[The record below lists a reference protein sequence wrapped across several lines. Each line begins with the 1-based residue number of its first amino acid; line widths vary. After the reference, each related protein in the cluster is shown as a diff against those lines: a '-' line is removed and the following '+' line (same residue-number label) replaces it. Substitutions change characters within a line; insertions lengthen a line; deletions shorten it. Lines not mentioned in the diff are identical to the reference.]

1 MKSLCL
7 YLCSFTI
14 LFLFLFLFISPVEAQ
29 TSWEARLDGR
39 IRFYQTTDFGVL
51 IAATERSLY
60 ALDGQT
66 GETIWR
72 RSVGNIE
79 ETAVAPIP
87 GTDLILLS
95 LDEGKKSRVAA
106 VDLLSGES
114 IWTSDKVRGDVM
126 QLAVEPNQNLLC
138 AVLVKNPRGQ
148 AGEILKREPEI
159 AVFDLQTGDL
169 LWKRALGGE
178 IEMMPAEFRESG
190 ETAFTLDNYRAPM
203 ILDERIFLFYEGATS
218 FEARTGRER
227 EREEFS
233 VNVDGLALTEADPVF
248 DEEFVYTS
256 GRGKVRAVRRSN
268 GEVEWE
274 AKDLGVAPEM
284 ILVSDVLYVRT
295 GGQFTRI
302 KDGEIVSKGSYGVSA
317 LDRKTGKTLWRYK
330 GADKGLTNFVFSD
343 ANTILLAD
351 KDELVSI
358 DAQTGKRIG
367 KFEHHVKNAE
377 FVLINE
383 NRESVIGGREQI
395 SAFRISDFKS
405 KNAEP
410 VWTAKYEAPGRPFL
424 SRVGSIALRATALYF
439 RYGGW
444 INFGFNAVRGA
455 SLARSILGLRWS
467 GVKSRIGNFDLTSL
481 ATNAARNYVSDR
493 IRTYGIASRIGNLNS
508 TGNLNSIRNSTQQI
522 VRNYPRPTITLSSPS
537 REDIQERLLD
547 RLDPANLANRLADW
561 LSRRKRLAELRGN
574 FMYFYTELPNGGKG
588 LVGVNVTNGNPQ
600 RQIRLSEPDARFITD
615 ESAGL
620 LYSANGNRLTAYN
633 LLSIR

>member
-1 MKSLCL
+1 MKSIVAL
-7 YLCSFTI
+7 SF
-14 LFLFLFLFISPVEAQ
+14 LLVFLFVSNAFAN
-29 TSWEARLDGR
+29 WDARLDGR
-39 IRFYQTTDFGVL
+39 VRFYQTTDFGVL

-72 RSVGNIE
+72 RNVGNIN
-79 ETAVAPIP
+79 ETAITPVP

-106 VDLLSGES
+106 LDLLSGAA
-114 IWTSDKVRGDVM
+114 IWMSDKVKGDVM
-126 QLAVEPNQNLLC
+126 QLAVEPSQNLLC
-138 AVLVKNPRGQ
+138 AVLIKNPRGS

-169 LWKRALGGE
+169 LWKRGLGGE
-178 IEMMPAEFRESG
+178 IEMMPVSFGESG

-203 ILDERIFLFYEGATS
+203 ILDERVFLFYEGATS

-227 EREEFS
+227 EREEFD
-233 VNVDGLALTEADPVF
+233 VNVDGLALTEADPTF
-248 DEEFVYTS
+248 DDEFIYTS

-284 ILVSDVLYVRT
+284 FLVGDVLYVRT

-302 KDGEIVSKGSYGVSA
+302 KDGEIVSKGSNGVSA

-343 ANTILLAD
+343 RNTILLAD
-351 KDELVSI
+351 KNELISI
-358 DAQTGKRIG
+358 DAQTGKRTG
-367 KFEHHVKNAE
+367 KFEHRVKNAE

-383 NRESVIGGREQI
+383 NREAVIGGREQI
-395 SAFRISDFKS
+395 SAFQISDFKS

-410 VWTAKYEAPGRPFL
+410 IWTAKYEAPGRSIL

-455 SLARSILGLRWS
+455 NLARSVLGLRWS
-467 GVKSRIGNFDLTSL
+467 GVRSRIGNFDLTSL
-481 ATNAARNYVSDR
+481 ATNAARNYVSDQ
-493 IRTYGIASRIGNLNS
+493 IRTYGIASRIGNLNA
-508 TGNLNSIRNSTQQI
+508 IRNSNRQTI
-522 VRNYPRPTITLSSPS
+522 PNYPRPTITLSAPS

-547 RLDPANLANRLADW
+547 RLDPANLANRLADY

-574 FMYFYTELPNGGKG
+574 FMYFYTELPEGGKG
-588 LVGVNVTNGNPQ
+588 LVGVNITNGNPQ
-600 RQIRLSEPDARFITD
+600 RQIRLNEPDARFITD
-615 ESAGL
+615 EVAGL

-633 LLSIR
+633 LLTTR

>member
-1 MKSLCL
+1 MKSIVVL
-7 YLCSFTI
+7 SF
-14 LFLFLFLFISPVEAQ
+14 LLVFLFVSNAFAN
-29 TSWEARLDGR
+29 WDARLDGR
-39 IRFYQTTDFGVL
+39 VRFYQTTDFGVL

-72 RSVGNIE
+72 RNVGNIN
-79 ETAVAPIP
+79 ETAITPVP

-106 VDLLSGES
+106 LDLLSGAS
-114 IWTSDKVRGDVM
+114 VWTSDKVKGDVM
-126 QLAVEPNQNLLC
+126 QLAVEPGQNLLC
-138 AVLVKNPRGQ
+138 AVLIKNPRGS

-169 LWKRALGGE
+169 LWKRGLGGE
-178 IEMMPAEFRESG
+178 IEMMPVSFGESG

-203 ILDERIFLFYEGATS
+203 ILDERVFLFYEGATS

-227 EREEFS
+227 EREEFD
-233 VNVDGLALTEADPVF
+233 VNVDGLALTEADPTF
-248 DEEFVYTS
+248 DHEFIYTS
-256 GRGKVRAVRRSN
+256 GRGKIRAVRRSN

-284 ILVSDVLYVRT
+284 FLVSDVLYVRT

-302 KDGEIVSKGSYGVSA
+302 KDGEIVSKGSNGVSA

-343 ANTILLAD
+343 QNTILLAD
-351 KDELVSI
+351 KNELISI
-358 DAQTGKRIG
+358 DAQTGKRTG
-367 KFEHHVKNAE
+367 KFEHRVKNAE

-383 NRESVIGGREQI
+383 NREAIIGGREQI
-395 SAFRISDFKS
+395 SAFQISDFNS
-405 KNAEP
+405 KKP
-410 VWTAKYEAPGRPFL
+410 QPIWTAKYEAPGRSFL

-455 SLARSILGLRWS
+455 SLARSVLGLRWS
-467 GVKSRIGNFDLTSL
+467 GVRSRIGNFDLTSL
-481 ATNAARNYVSDR
+481 ATNAARSYVSDQ
-493 IRTYGIASRIGNLNS
+493 IRTYGIASRIGNLNA
-508 TGNLNSIRNSTQQI
+508 IRNSTREI
-522 VRNYPRPTITLSSPS
+522 VPNYPRPTITLAKPS
-537 REDIQERLLD
+537 REEVQERLLD
-547 RLDPANLANRLADW
+547 RLDPANLANRLADY

-574 FMYFYTELPNGGKG
+574 FMYFYTELPSGGRG
-588 LVGVNVTNGNPQ
+588 LIGVNVTNGNPQ
-600 RQIRLSEPDARFITD
+600 RQIRLSEPDAHFVTD
-615 ESAGL
+615 ETTGL
-620 LYSANGNRLTAYN
+620 LYSAKDNRLIAFELTK
-633 LLSIR
+633 